1 MNPELQALRDIHD
14 PLGNPW
20 WPLAPGWWLVLLA
33 LCAAAVLIWRQRRHR
48 PLLPPLP
55 LLRVG
60 DWRWD
65 AHRQLKRLQR
75 AAPSTPIKVRAAELA
90 ELLKRIAMARH
101 GRAHCAGLHGQA
113 WLDWLTEQDPEG
125 FDWRQE
131 GQVLIRAPYAPPEH
145 SPGHPGGQTRTGA
158 NAAISQADQQQL
170 ERLLDAAERWII
182 VKPRTGRTR
191 RLRWLPLRGKLPTPV
206 QASAAAAERG
216 AKAGAK

>member
-75 AAPSTPIKVRAAELA
+75 AAPSTPLKVRAAELA

-113 WLDWLTEQDPEG
+113 WLDWLTEQDPDG

-131 GQVLIRAPYAPPEH
+131 GQILIRAPYAPPQHPPEH
-145 SPGHPGGQTRTGA
+145 SP
-158 NAAISQADQQQL
+158 
-170 ERLLDAAERWII
+170 
-182 VKPRTGRTR
+182 
-191 RLRWLPLRGKLPTPV
+191 
-206 QASAAAAERG
+206 
-216 AKAGAK
+216 